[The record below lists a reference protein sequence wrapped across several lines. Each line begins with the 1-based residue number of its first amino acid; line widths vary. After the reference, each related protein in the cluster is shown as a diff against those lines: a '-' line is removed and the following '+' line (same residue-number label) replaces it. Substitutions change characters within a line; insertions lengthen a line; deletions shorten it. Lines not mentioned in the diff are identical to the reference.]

1 MVYRGHFMLK
11 ILDLCCGIGGFP
23 LAFRGQ
29 GEVVLASDWDAQCK
43 ITYEHNFKGHKFVAD
58 LYDIKIDKIPVYDIL
73 CAGFPCQPFSIAGSQ
88 QGFDHE
94 TQGNI
99 FFRICEIIKGTKP
112 QVVFLENVKNL
123 LSHEDGNTFKVI
135 EKSLKKLGYHIQYQV
150 LNATKYGNLPQNRER
165 IYIVGFLDD
174 EACEK
179 FKFPN
184 EIPLTKKLFGDIID
198 ITMKGDAKLYQN
210 NLNSPSIKKM
220 KDSITEKNVVYQYRR
235 YTVRKNMSGEC
246 PTLTAN
252 MGSGGH
258 NVPLILDNFGIRK
271 LSVFEC
277 FKLQGFPVPNDY
289 KIPPEV
295 SNSNLYHQI
304 GNSIPVS
311 VVQRIASNIIK
322 ALDGHIL

>member
-1 MVYRGHFMLK
+1 MLK

-23 LAFRGQ
+23 LAFKGL
-29 GEVVLASDWDAQCK
+29 GKSILSSDWDKQCK
-43 ITYEHNFKGHKFVAD
+43 ITYDYNFSGHKFVAD
-58 LYDIKIDKIPVYDIL
+58 LYDIKTNEIQAYDIL
-73 CAGFPCQPFSIAGSQ
+73 CAGFPCQPFSIAGAQ
-88 QGFDHE
+88 QGFQHQ

-99 FFRICEIIKGTKP
+99 FFRICEIIEQTKP
-112 QVVFLENVKNL
+112 KVIFLENVKNL
-123 LSHEDGNTFKVI
+123 LSHDNGNTFSVI
-135 EKSLKKLGYHIQYQV
+135 QKSLKDLGYHVKYQI
-150 LNATKYGNLPQNRER
+150 LNATTHGNLPQNRER

-174 EACEK
+174 KACSK

-198 ITMKGDAKLYQN
+198 ITVKGDDKLYQT

-220 KDSITEKNVVYQYRR
+220 KDGITEKYIVYQYRR
-235 YTVRKNMSGEC
+235 YAVRKNMSGEC

-271 LSVFEC
+271 LSILEC

-289 KIPPEV
+289 KIPPKI
-295 SNSNLYHQI
+295 SNSSLYHQI

-322 ALDGHIL
+322 ALDS